1 MPMAKMEPSTDIDQD
16 KTSTILLY
24 HKPSYDYSTHSV
36 CLLLTLQNG
45 DTFKQFM
52 QLNAPLWV
60 AFKNLSSF
68 DNFLIVV

>member
-1 MPMAKMEPSTDIDQD
+1 MEPSTDIDQD

-52 QLNAPLWV
+52 QLSAPLWV